1 MDYNDK
7 IARAIHEQFDKMFNK
22 AGKEGSEDNGITDT
36 TDTTPTTPTT
46 TTTVDTTHTTH
57 VDNVT
62 NINSVGQ
69 TNIFNGDIEACD
81 GSNYS
86 VANVNSDDSKEIGDD
101 LSDRYSGDNL
111 WYRRGTDIDIDWEVY
126 DERVE
131 VIYANERVQA
141 AFNRHSKGSA
151 GYDLCINSDRPITI
165 KPGKDLLIS
174 TGIRIWLRNP
184 RLVGK
189 CYPRSGLGCR
199 GLVLKNLVG
208 VIDSDYQGEIKLCL
222 WNTSASSITLNPYE
236 RVGQLVIEWLPMINV
251 VGVNSFSSSTERGEK
266 GFGSTGL

>member
-1 MDYNDK
+1 MDYDDK

-22 AGKEGSEDNGITDT
+22 
-36 TDTTPTTPTT
+36 
-46 TTTVDTTHTTH
+46 V
-57 VDNVT
+57 
-62 NINSVGQ
+62 
-69 TNIFNGDIEACD
+69 NGDIEACD

-86 VANVNSDDSKEIGDD
+86 VADVNSDDSKEIGDD

-236 RVGQLVIEWLPMINV
+236 RVGQLVIEWLPMINI